1 MIEKQ
6 EADDFDEAEDDD
18 ALDGEDAGDEVD
30 LARLTKD
37 MDIAR
42 RRGARQGIPAW
53 RKLELLAEQRRT
65 RELTSDFDDYDLDEP
80 KSTRRAQQRPGHRAG
95 QH

>member
-6 EADDFDEAEDDD
+6 EADEFDETEDDD
-18 ALDGEDAGDEVD
+18 ALESDDGGDEVD

-37 MDIAR
+37 MDVVRKRSAK
-42 RRGARQGIPAW
+42 QGIPAL

-65 RELTSDFDDYDLDEP
+65 AELTSDFDDYDLDEP
-80 KSTRRAQQRPGHRAG
+80 RLAHRRAG
-95 QH
+95 

>member
-6 EADDFDEAEDDD
+6 EADEFDEADDD
-18 ALDGEDAGDEVD
+18 EVLDADGGDEVD

-42 RRGARQGIPAW
+42 RRGARQGVPAL

-65 RELTSDFDDYDLDEP
+65 AELTSDFDDYDLDEP
-80 KSTRRAQQRPGHRAG
+80 KFARRSSFA
-95 QH
+95 

>member
-6 EADDFDEAEDDD
+6 EADEFDDDEDDD
-18 ALDGEDAGDEVD
+18 ALDDGGDEVD

-37 MDIAR
+37 MDQAR
-42 RRGARQGIPAW
+42 RRGAKQGVPAW

-65 RELTSDFDDYDLDEP
+65 AELTSDFDDYDLDEP
-80 KSTRRAQQRPGHRAG
+80 KHGNGRLSIRM
-95 QH
+95 

>member
-1 MIEKQ
+1 MSEKQ
-6 EADDFDEAEDDD
+6 EADEFDEADDD
-18 ALDGEDAGDEVD
+18 EALDTEGEEVD

-37 MDIAR
+37 MDMAR

-65 RELTSDFDDYDLDEP
+65 AELTSDFDDYDLDEP
-80 KSTRRAQQRPGHRAG
+80 KRARRSAG
-95 QH
+95 MRL

>member
-1 MIEKQ
+1 MNEKQ

-18 ALDGEDAGDEVD
+18 TLDGEDAGDEVD

-37 MDIAR
+37 MDMAR
-42 RRGARQGIPAW
+42 RRGTRQGIPAW
-53 RKLELLAEQRRT
+53 RKLELIAEQRRT

-80 KSTRRAQQRPGHRAG
+80 KLPRRSASRSARLS
-95 QH
+95 

>member
-6 EADDFDEAEDDD
+6 EAEEFDDADDD
-18 ALDGEDAGDEVD
+18 ALENDEGDSVD
-30 LARLTKD
+30 LARLTRELD
-37 MDIAR
+37 QAR
-42 RRGARQGIPAW
+42 KRGARQGVPAW

-80 KSTRRAQQRPGHRAG
+80 RSGRSTG
-95 QH
+95 